1 MFLQVFLCVKLG
13 IAGSI
18 AGSAHDCRVLNDAYV
33 KGLVKFTGRYYLGD
47 AGYALSWHV
56 FTPYRGVRYHLKEWA
71 RGNQKPQNRRE
82 LFNLRHA
89 SCRNMV
95 ERGYGVTQARLPVL
109 TNMRKYPYEKQVDIT
124 ITAFCLHNFI
134 RMNQEYE
141 DAFDHVPIA
150 PELVE
155 PLPPIPIT
163 DPNHNTA
170 LLNQW
175 RDGIAQ
181 QMWDDYTAYILL
193 HPNYD
198 VVDDLQ

>member
-1 MFLQVFLCVKLG
+1 MRG
-13 IAGSI
+13 IM
-18 AGSAHDCRVLNDAYV
+18 N
-33 KGLVKFTGRYYLGD
+33 F
-47 AGYALSWHV
+47 
-56 FTPYRGVRYHLKEWA
+56 
-71 RGNQKPQNRRE
+71 
-82 LFNLRHA
+82 
-89 SCRNMV
+89 
-95 ERGYGVTQARLPVL
+95 RLPWLRVQLYPTNNQIKYVCVL
-109 TNMRKYPYEKQVDIT
+109 SVLY
-124 ITAFCLHNFI
+124 FI